1 MLCLGME
8 NQELRALV
16 ASLARQVAADPDTIG
31 VMSTGEA
38 CAAALLLGRLDL
50 LAAPYN
56 HPLDALERLGPAWE
70 AAVRDVYRTGW

>member
-1 MLCLGME
+1 ME

-31 VMSTGEA
+31 VLSTGEA
-38 CAAALLLGRLDL
+38 CAAALVLGRLDL

-56 HPLDALERLGPAWE
+56 LSLIHI
-70 AAVRDVYRTGW
+70 